1 MAHLNVVIP
10 KHSHTPRT
18 SPSTCQVVAEFSLL
32 RLMCYCGLR
41 VKSRHS
47 MEKSNSGP
55 SDHLLMREKCQPH
68 LPWMQDAVR
77 EQPDQERC
85 GDGRG
90 CGPGSGSGPG
100 SVVILKMP
108 RFDLWLFNRTH
119 YLYSCSLG
127 HLLRAAAVGR
137 LVFARVAPRNAY
149 THTDTHQHTGTHAAT
164 HTCRKT
170 HLVTP
175 AWSDFWGLPW
185 ARG

>member
-1 MAHLNVVIP
+1 MAHLNVVVP
-10 KHSHTPRT
+10 KHIPTPRT
-18 SPSTCQVVAEFSLL
+18 SPSTCQVVAEFSLF

-47 MEKSNSGP
+47 MEKSNAGP

-68 LPWMQDAVR
+68 LPWMQHAVR

-90 CGPGSGSGPG
+90 CGPSSGSGPG

-127 HLLRAAAVGR
+127 HLLRALSLPVLPQGMR
-137 LVFARVAPRNAY
+137 THTH
-149 THTDTHQHTGTHAAT
+149 THTDTQQHTGTHAAT